1 MINTIFF
8 DFGGVFTYSP
18 FTAIDEVGVARGA
31 QPGQFTEVMF
41 GSYHEDGDHPWHRLE
56 RGEITIEDARQGIL
70 ELGRAQDL
78 DVDLYEIFGSLPRD
92 GGLRTE
98 LVDKVGQLKGAGYRL
113 AIITNNV
120 IEFSDAWR
128 SLMPVDELFDEVIDS
143 CMEGIRKPSP
153 QIFELALQRM
163 NVADVANALFLD
175 DYPANIAAAERLG
188 IRSILVGEDSARVIA
203 EIDESLP

>member
-18 FTAIDEVGVARGA
+18 FTAVDAAGVAKGA
-31 QPGQFTEVMF
+31 QPGQFTEIMF
-41 GSYHEDGDHPWHRLE
+41 GAYHEDGDHPWHRLE

-70 ELGRAQDL
+70 ALGQAQDL
-78 DVDLYEIFGSLPRD
+78 EVDLYEIFASLPRD

-98 LVDKVGQLKGAGYRL
+98 LVDKVGQLKAAGYRL

-120 IEFSDAWR
+120 REFSDAWR
-128 SLMPVDELFDEVIDS
+128 SMMPVDELFDEVIDS

-153 QIFELALQRM
+153 RIFELALERM
-163 NVADVANALFLD
+163 GVADVAHALFLD
-175 DYPANIAAAERLG
+175 DYPANITAAEQLG
-188 IRSILVGEDSARVIA
+188 IRSILVDEDSARVIA
-203 EIDESLP
+203 EIDESLS